1 MATPP
6 NQMGLTGPVQPNDIV
21 MRASEI
27 GTTIPGI
34 ASLAMKSARK
44 GAQRGAQGIYQLP
57 SGQEPTPEFMNV
69 SQQNLNNQTMQMTDM
84 LNMMAPEDEQLAY
97 INEEEAGILK
107 LLGGSG
113 EMTPQGIPTYK
124 NKNQDM
130 SENEQRRF
138 GIDKNLLKTEVPK
151 FYGVG
156 EHKVKLA
163 YITEPEAEILEEL
176 DLYDS
181 NPPHEGPGGIPNYN
195 DSGGSGTGMGGMGSP
210 GDRGGIAD
218 RAAARAAEAAAAEAE
233 AKAKRDMQQLIA
245 EAEANEANNQ
255 GNGGSG
261 MPAGFVEAEGE
272 DEATAA
278 AVAEKARTVTDGS
291 GNAVTNT
298 SPAGVTTNVTFGGP
312 RTPDGFGM
320 YNPNLIGQ
328 YFGYENPNYAAPGE
342 TTTST
347 ESSGNAQEDYVNSQ
361 IEYAQDLAKKGVS
374 RDRAYAA
381 SGLNSY
387 AGGMGLDSMT
397 SGGVLGNMGMEEG
410 GRLNELRAK
419 AKANTLEGD
428 ELNELAQLNE
438 FYGKNPT
445 TGMGFLE
452 SLEYQVTN
460 PEFVEGI
467 KKVGPILGVAAITA
481 LAPASAKLAMT
492 AYNLINR
499 FRKNPLPSLR
509 TTIEN
514 ALAKL
519 GNKEKKAVAKS
530 LPSTYKGFGIQGQG
544 GGGEDRR
551 EATANEAVETERIR
565 REEEEERAREEEE
578 NNRKQ
583 DRFQRSFA
591 NRYFVGPAS
600 LDAVRKY
607 ATTEGGYNQLTPFSG
622 REV

>member
-124 NKNQDM
+124 GGDD
-130 SENEQRRF
+130 RDPGAR
-138 GIDKNLLKTEVPK
+138 G
-151 FYGVG
+151 
-156 EHKVKLA
+156 
-163 YITEPEAEILEEL
+163 
-176 DLYDS
+176 
-181 NPPHEGPGGIPNYN
+181 GPG
-195 DSGGSGTGMGGMGSP
+195 SGGSGGSGGGNDGGNFNSTETTP
-210 GDRGGIAD
+210 GDEMSAMD
-218 RAAARAAEAAAAEAE
+218 KMAESAAAEAAAAEAAAE
-233 AKAKRDMQQLIA
+233 NNYGRPNMGELTGGYETVTGDPPTGNNPEINDSGKLEELRAEIKAKEQLEKDLENAIVKSST
-245 EAEANEANNQ
+245 
-255 GNGGSG
+255 GN
-261 MPAGFVEAEGE
+261 V
-272 DEATAA
+272 
-278 AVAEKARTVTDGS
+278 
-291 GNAVTNT
+291 
-298 SPAGVTTNVTFGGP
+298 
-312 RTPDGFGM
+312 
-320 YNPNLIGQ
+320 
-328 YFGYENPNYAAPGE
+328 
-342 TTTST
+342 
-347 ESSGNAQEDYVNSQ
+347 
-361 IEYAQDLAKKGVS
+361 
-374 RDRAYAA
+374 
-381 SGLNSY
+381 
-387 AGGMGLDSMT
+387 T
-397 SGGVLGNMGMEEG
+397 SGGYNIKTGKTTPVTNVMAGGLVDKARERYNDFRTQMDYANQMEIQDAVSAMDPQERSMMSMYGGTTDASIANQMELGGYTRDPVGRLGGMED
-410 GRLNELRAK
+410 RLGELTTK
-419 AKANTLEGD
+419 AKANDITST

-460 PEFVEGI
+460 PEFIEGI
-467 KKVGPILGVAAITA
+467 KKAAPLLGAAALTAFAPLGVKSIFSIGKMLMDVTGKT
-481 LAPASAKLAMT
+481 PQ
-492 AYNLINR
+492 
-499 FRKNPLPSLR
+499 SLR
-509 TTIEN
+509 DTIQN
-514 ALAKL
+514 ALNKL
-519 GNKEKKAVAKS
+519 TGGEKKALTKS
-530 LPSTYKGFGIQGQG
+530 LPSTYKGFGIQGSGG

-551 EATANEAVETERIR
+551 AAEAEAERKA
-565 REEEEERAREEEE
+565 REEEERRAREEEE
-578 NNRKQ
+578 NNREQ

-607 ATTEGGYNQLTPFSG
+607 ATEGGYNQLTPFGG
-622 REV
+622 REIETV

>member
-57 SGQEPTPEFMNV
+57 SGNEPTPEFMNV

-124 NKNQDM
+124 GGDD
-130 SENEQRRF
+130 RDPGAR
-138 GIDKNLLKTEVPK
+138 G
-151 FYGVG
+151 
-156 EHKVKLA
+156 
-163 YITEPEAEILEEL
+163 
-176 DLYDS
+176 
-181 NPPHEGPGGIPNYN
+181 GPG
-195 DSGGSGTGMGGMGSP
+195 SGGSGGSGGGNDGGNFNSTETTP
-210 GDRGGIAD
+210 GDEMSAMD
-218 RAAARAAEAAAAEAE
+218 KMAESAAAEAAAAEAAAE
-233 AKAKRDMQQLIA
+233 NNYGRPNMGELTGGYETVTGDPPTGNNPEINDSGKLEELRAEIKAKEQLEKDLENAIVKSST
-245 EAEANEANNQ
+245 
-255 GNGGSG
+255 GNVTSGGYNIKTG
-261 MPAGFVEAEGE
+261 KTTPVTNVMAGGLV
-272 DEATAA
+272 D
-278 AVAEKARTVTDGS
+278 KARDRY
-291 GNAVTNT
+291 ND
-298 SPAGVTTNVTFGGP
+298 F
-312 RTPDGFGM
+312 RTQMDFVKSV
-320 YNPNLIGQ
+320 GQ
-328 YFGYENPNYAAPGE
+328 AEE
-342 TTTST
+342 T
-347 ESSGNAQEDYVNSQ
+347 A
-361 IEYAQDLAKKGVS
+361 DLAKKGLS
-374 RDRAYAA
+374 RDAAYA
-381 SGLNSY
+381 
-387 AGGMGLDSMT
+387 MTGLDT
-397 SGGVLGNMGMEEG
+397 SIGVQDLTGGYGQSSLSGME
-410 GRLNELRAK
+410 GRLAELTAK
-419 AKANTLEGD
+419 AKANTIEGD

-460 PEFVEGI
+460 PEFTEGL
-467 KKVGPILGVAAITA
+467 KKAAPLLGAAALTAFAPLGVKSIFSIGKMLMSITNTS
-481 LAPASAKLAMT
+481 PQ
-492 AYNLINR
+492 
-499 FRKNPLPSLR
+499 SLR
-509 TTIEN
+509 DTVQN
-514 ALAKL
+514 ALNKL
-519 GNKEKKAVAKS
+519 TGGEKKAVAKS

-551 EATANEAVETERIR
+551 EAAANEAVETERRR

>member
-1 MATPP
+1 
-6 NQMGLTGPVQPNDIV
+6 

-44 GAQRGAQGIYQLP
+44 GAQRGVQGIYQLP
-57 SGQEPTPEFMNV
+57 SGNEPTPEFMNV
-69 SQQNLNNQTMQMTDM
+69 SQQNLNNQTQQMTDM

-113 EMTPQGIPTYK
+113 EMTPQGIPTYR
-124 NKNQDM
+124 NENQDM

-151 FYGVG
+151 FYGAG

-210 GDRGGIAD
+210 GDRGGIAE
-218 RAAARAAEAAAAEAE
+218 RAAARERERAAAEAAAEAE
-233 AKAKRDMQQLIA
+233 AEANRQAEKEALAAEIAADKAAVDAANKERA
-245 EAEANEANNQ
+245 EAEATRD
-255 GNGGSG
+255 GI
-261 MPAGFVEAEGE
+261 
-272 DEATAA
+272 
-278 AVAEKARTVTDGS
+278 VTDGE
-291 GNAVTNT
+291 GNPVTNT
-298 SPAGVTTNVTFGGP
+298 QVNEDGTTTTTNVTFGGP
-312 RTPDGFGM
+312 RTPSAPT

-328 YFGYENPNYAAPGE
+328 YFGYENPNYAAPGA

-347 ESSGNAQEDYVNSQ
+347 ESSGNPQEDFVESVRQ
-361 IEYAQDLAKKGVS
+361 AEETAALAKLGLSRDASYAMTGLDTSIGVQDLT
-374 RDRAYAA
+374 
-381 SGLNSY
+381 
-387 AGGMGLDSMT
+387 GGYGQSSLS
-397 SGGVLGNMGMEEG
+397 GME
-410 GRLNELRAK
+410 GRLAELTAK
-419 AKANTLEGD
+419 AKANTIEGD

-452 SLEYQVTN
+452 SLEYQFTN
-460 PEFVEGI
+460 PEF
-467 KKVGPILGVAAITA
+467 KADLAKVAPVLGVAAITA
-481 LAPASAKLAMT
+481 LAPASAKLALST
-492 AYNLINR
+492 YNLINR
-499 FRKNPLPSLR
+499 FRKEPLPSLR

-514 ALAKL
+514 QLKKL
-519 GNKEKKAVAKS
+519 TGKERAAVAKS
-530 LPSTYKGFGIQGQG
+530 LPSNYKGFGIQGENRG
-544 GGGEDRR
+544 GGGEDREAAKLEAERKAR
-551 EATANEAVETERIR
+551 EDAERK
-565 REEEEERAREEEE
+565 AREEEE

-591 NRYFVGPAS
+591 NRYFIGPAS

-607 ATTEGGYNQLTPFSG
+607 ATTEGGYNQLTPFYG
-622 REV
+622 REKETV

>member
-1 MATPP
+1 
-6 NQMGLTGPVQPNDIV
+6 
-21 MRASEI
+21 
-27 GTTIPGI
+27 
-34 ASLAMKSARK
+34 
-44 GAQRGAQGIYQLP
+44 
-57 SGQEPTPEFMNV
+57 
-69 SQQNLNNQTMQMTDM
+69 MQMTDM

-113 EMTPQGIPTYK
+113 EMTPQGIPTYFRAG
-124 NKNQDM
+124 
-130 SENEQRRF
+130 RR
-138 GIDKNLLKTEVPK
+138 GTS
-151 FYGVG
+151 
-156 EHKVKLA
+156 H
-163 YITEPEAEILEEL
+163 T
-176 DLYDS
+176 
-181 NPPHEGPGGIPNYN
+181 GGAGQTG
-195 DSGGSGTGMGGMGSP
+195 SGGGGQGQ
-210 GDRGGIAD
+210 
-218 RAAARAAEAAAAEAE
+218 AEAE
-233 AKAKRDMQQLIA
+233 AEAKRDMQQSIAEAEAKRDMQQSIAEAEAKRDMQQSIA

-347 ESSGNAQEDYVNSQ
+347 GSSGNAQEDYVNSQ

-419 AKANTLEGD
+419 AKANDITST

-460 PEFVEGI
+460 PEFIEGI
-467 KKVGPILGVAAITA
+467 KRAAPLLGAAALTAFAPLRVKSIFSIGKLLMSITNTS
-481 LAPASAKLAMT
+481 PQ
-492 AYNLINR
+492 
-499 FRKNPLPSLR
+499 SLKD
-509 TTIEN
+509 TVQN
-514 ALAKL
+514 ALNKL
-519 GNKEKKAVAKS
+519 TGGEKKAVAKS
-530 LPSTYKGFGIQGQG
+530 LPSTYKGFGIQGENKG

-551 EATANEAVETERIR
+551 EAAAGAERKA

-600 LDAVRKY
+600 LDEVRKY
-607 ATTEGGYNQLTPFSG
+607 ATEGGYNQLTPFSG